1 MKIFITG
8 ASGKIGKNLSN
19 FLINKNYFCIL
30 NSRKKL
36 KLKLKKKA
44 FIIIEKIYW
53 KKILQYLNVRWLFT
67 QRLILQITII
77 KLHKT
82 N

>member
-30 NSRKKL
+30 NSRKKI
-36 KLKLKKKA
+36 KIEVKKK
-44 FIIIEKIYW
+44 
-53 KKILQYLNVRWLFT
+53 
-67 QRLILQITII
+67 RLL
-77 KLHKT
+77 
-82 N
+82 

>member
-30 NSRKKL
+30 NSRKKI
-36 KLKLKKKA
+36 KIKVKKKA

>member
-30 NSRKKL
+30 NSRKKI
-36 KLKLKKKA
+36 KIKVKKKG
-44 FIIIEKIYW
+44 FYNYRKDILEKKFY
-53 KKILQYLNVRWLFT
+53 NT
-67 QRLILQITII
+67 
-77 KLHKT
+77 
-82 N
+82 

>member
-30 NSRKKL
+30 NSRKKI
-36 KLKLKKKA
+36 KIEVKKKG
-44 FIIIEKIYW
+44 FYNYRKDILEKNFTIPECEVVIHTASNTPDTNN
-53 KKILQYLNVRWLFT
+53 KIAQH
-67 QRLILQITII
+67 Q
-77 KLHKT
+77 
-82 N
+82 

>member
-30 NSRKKL
+30 NRKKI
-36 KLKLKKKA
+36 KIEVKKKA

-53 KKILQYLNVRWLFT
+53 KKKFYNT
-67 QRLILQITII
+67 
-77 KLHKT
+77 
-82 N
+82 